1 MCVPVVCA
9 PARAQLMLGPS
20 LSKSVYM
27 ACAAIE
33 DHDDVYGPCYSQG
46 PFRYLWSVQLPET
59 MWKFMTCAA
68 ADGKGKKASFSWYD

>member
-1 MCVPVVCA
+1 MCVPVVCT

-20 LSKSVYM
+20 LSKSVSM

-33 DHDDVYGPCYSQG
+33 DHNDVYGPCCSQG

-59 MWKFMTCAA
+59 MTCAA
-68 ADGKGKKASFSWYD
+68 ADPKGQKSFFFMV